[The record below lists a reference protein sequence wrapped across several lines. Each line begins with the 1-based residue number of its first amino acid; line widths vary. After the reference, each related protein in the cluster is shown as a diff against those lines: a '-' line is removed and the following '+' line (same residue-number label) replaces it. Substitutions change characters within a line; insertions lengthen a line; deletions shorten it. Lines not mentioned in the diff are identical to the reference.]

1 MKNWNKKYL
10 MVFGIAIIVIIL
22 IVLIV
27 QINSTNKLKDQDNNE
42 VNVQL
47 SPEEELKNNIK
58 NAEKEYSQH
67 EEYQCYKDENYKI
80 RFYYNSKNLQ
90 YASELATSG
99 KLPLKDINSS
109 CQFLYN
115 SKPKTYTD
123 NNEVVQNYINGLV
136 NQGKIV
142 TENKDVK
149 ISKITP
155 VEARYIKSEING
167 VIVENYLIFTE
178 YGVCT
183 FSYAHLNGVECQF
196 IQEILNSIIIQ

>member
-1 MKNWNKKYL
+1 MKKYNKYWITI
-10 MVFGIAIIVIIL
+10 VIAIIIIIL
-22 IVLIV
+22 AITII
-27 QINSTNKLKDQDNNE
+27 QIKSSNEKEDNE
-42 VNVQL
+42 VNTQL

-58 NAEKEYSQH
+58 NEEEKYIENG
-67 EEYQCYKDENYKI
+67 EYQCFKDENYKI
-80 RFYYNSKNLQ
+80 RFYYNSNNLK

-99 KLPLKDINSS
+99 KLPLKDVNSS

-123 NNEVVQNYINGLV
+123 NNEVVQNYINNLV
-136 NQGKIV
+136 NQGKVV
-142 TENKDVK
+142 TENKDVN

-178 YGVCT
+178 DGVCT

-196 IQEILNSIIIQ
+196 IKEILDSIIIQ